1 MSSFYDR
8 ILHVADG
15 RPDDASWFYDAYA
28 APLLRRLALR
38 YSFFEPEQV
47 EDLVHDTFVLFL
59 RDDARVL
66 RQFVE
71 REGQSLTAEALERY
85 LWDRACG
92 LAVNRRRSAHSS
104 RVVQMA
110 EWSDPAGEGGVEREA
125 QGRDALDKLDAC
137 LRGAPAK
144 VYLYYKL
151 RYWDGLSPA
160 EISDSLGWSRKT
172 SYRARQDLNRAVE
185 RCRELLGLGER
196 RR

>member
-1 MSSFYDR
+1 MTRFIDR

-15 RPDDASWFYDAYA
+15 RPEDASWFYDAYA
-28 APLLRRLALR
+28 GALYRRLSRR
-38 YSFFEPEQV
+38 YSFLEPEQV

-59 RDDARVL
+59 RDGARVL

-71 REGQSLTAEALERY
+71 REGQALTAEALERY

-110 EWSDPAGEGGVEREA
+110 EWADPAGERGVDRETE
-125 QGRDALDKLDAC
+125 GRDALAKLDEC
-137 LRGAPAK
+137 LRGAPAR

-185 RCRELLGLGER
+185 RCRQLLGLGEQR
-196 RR
+196 R